1 MVPWGFL
8 NHKNALSVMDPFGT
22 DISLFADEFSSRVLY
37 LTKVSY
43 NEAKHE
49 VLVEFANEHT
59 KIVQRERFFPYL
71 SFSPNLESQKLSSLV
86 LSLGF
91 KGFSIEEE
99 NNLLILRALSF
110 SELKKISNS
119 LSLHINKKPLVLEP
133 ERAFLLSKNWSY
145 FDAFEQVGGNLY
157 KLDYSFFANN
167 PSKNWKGHNLGF
179 FLTKEISFL
188 DAMHVSEKDALF
200 LVERAAWS
208 SLLKVGLVQV
218 PKEIPERVELFLE
231 NVFSKNGEM
240 LLFES
245 VQKVFSQ
252 SDYEPFSRDSTS
264 NIDFSL
270 VWADLFSNN
279 FFNLGTDTKNCS
291 CCNPLTL
298 ESNNLL
304 PSSTIKVRFTEDNLY
319 FESSSDSFAFE
330 YHTKFPFKEE
340 RLSKKREFCMNS
352 FPIGPFFK
360 EDSALVPL
368 FDAKRLILEGKAV
381 LISSKEVDSINS
393 SPSDLHS
400 LNWFC
405 KNKESF
411 FSKEVRSTN
420 SDLTSLRKQ
429 IDLFEGKLI
438 QKEFSYFYYKS
449 LYSAMKSIL
458 SQLPLQL
465 TNSSSKFYSTDLA
478 KSIISVQEA
487 TIAKFKEFSEI
498 NGYRVLHAGKNN
510 AFVKG
515 FSSLKLAKDFS
526 VQTKLPQPQIAGFN
540 VKPKQRF
547 GR

>member
-1 MVPWGFL
+1 
-8 NHKNALSVMDPFGT
+8 MDPLGT
-22 DISLFADEFSSRVLY
+22 NSLFADEFSSRVLY

-43 NEAKHE
+43 NEVKHE

-71 SFSPNLESQKLSSLV
+71 SFSPALDSQKLSSLV

-99 NNLLILRALSF
+99 NNLLILKALSF
-110 SELKKISNS
+110 SDLKKISNS

-145 FDAFEQVGGNLY
+145 FDAFEQVGNNLY
-157 KLDYSFFANN
+157 KLDYSFFGAN
-167 PSKNWKGHNLGF
+167 SQKNWKGHDLGF
-179 FLTKEISFL
+179 FLTKEISFM
-188 DAMHVSEKDALF
+188 DAMSVSEEDALF

-208 SLLKVGLVQV
+208 SLLKVALGQV
-218 PKEIPERVELFLE
+218 PKEVPERVELFLE

-245 VQKVFSQ
+245 TQKVFSQ
-252 SDYEPFSRDSTS
+252 KDFEPFSRDSTS

-270 VWADLFSNN
+270 VWADLFSNT
-279 FFNLGTDTKNCS
+279 FFNLGTDTRNCS
-291 CCNPLTL
+291 CCAPLTL
-298 ESNNLL
+298 ESPNLL
-304 PSSTIKVRFTEDNLY
+304 PSSTIKVSFTEDNLY
-319 FESSSDSFAFE
+319 FESSSDSFANE
-330 YHTKFPFKEE
+330 YHNAFPFKEE
-340 RLSKKREFCMNS
+340 RLSKRKEFCMNS

-368 FDAKRLILEGKAV
+368 FDAKRLILEEKAV
-381 LISSKEVDSINS
+381 LVSSKEIDSAS
-393 SPSDLHS
+393 SPSELHS

-411 FSKEVRSTN
+411 FSKEVRSAN
-420 SDLTSLRKQ
+420 SDLLNLRKQ
-429 IDLFEGKLI
+429 IDLSEGKLV
-438 QKEFSYFYYKS
+438 QNNFSYFYYKS
-449 LYSAMKSIL
+449 LYSAMKTIL
-458 SQLPLQL
+458 AQLPLQL

-478 KSIISVQEA
+478 KSIISIQEA
-487 TIAKFKEFSEI
+487 TIAKFKEFSES

-540 VKPKQRF
+540 VKAKQRF

>member
-1 MVPWGFL
+1 
-8 NHKNALSVMDPFGT
+8 MDPLGT
-22 DISLFADEFSSRVLY
+22 NSLFADEFSSRVLY

-59 KIVQRERFFPYL
+59 KLVQRERFFPYL
-71 SFSPNLESQKLSSLV
+71 SFSPSLESQKLSSLV

-99 NNLLILRALSF
+99 NNLLILKALSF
-110 SELKKISNS
+110 SDLKKISNS

-145 FDAFEQVGGNLY
+145 FDAFEQVGNTLY
-157 KLDYSFFANN
+157 KLDYSFFGAN
-167 PSKNWKGHNLGF
+167 PQKNWRGHDLGF
-179 FLTKEISFL
+179 FLTKEISFM
-188 DAMHVSEKDALF
+188 DAMHVSEADALF

-208 SLLKVGLVQV
+208 SLLKVPLAGV
-218 PKEIPERVELFLE
+218 PSEVPQRVELFLE

-252 SDYEPFSRDSTS
+252 ADYEPFSRDSTS

-279 FFNLGTDTKNCS
+279 FFNLGADTKNCS
-291 CCNPLTL
+291 CCTPLTL

-304 PSSTIKVRFTEDNLY
+304 PSSTIKVRFSEDNLY

-330 YHTKFPFKEE
+330 YHNSFPFKEE
-340 RLSKKREFCMNS
+340 RLSKKKEFCMNS

-368 FDAKRLILEGKAV
+368 FDAKRLISEGKAV
-381 LISSKEVDSINS
+381 LVSSKEEQNMES
-393 SPSDLHS
+393 SQTKLHS

-420 SDLTSLRKQ
+420 SDLVNLRKQ
-429 IDLFEGKLI
+429 IDLSEGKLV
-438 QKEFSYFYYKS
+438 QSEFSYFYYKS
-449 LYSAMKSIL
+449 LYSAMKTIL
-458 SQLPLQL
+458 AQLPLQL
-465 TNSSSKFYSTDLA
+465 TNSSSKFYSTELA

-487 TIAKFKEFSEI
+487 TLAKFKEFSES

-526 VQTKLPQPQIAGFN
+526 IQTKLPQPQIAGFN
-540 VKPKQRF
+540 VKAKQRF
-547 GR
+547 GRVVVN